1 MLSAMSKA
9 SAQAKA
15 VEDFEPVEIRLM
27 TRRGCCL
34 CDDAKAL
41 LGRLAEERE
50 GAPRPLRI
58 VETDIDADPVLR
70 MRYGDFVP
78 VIIVAG
84 ERVAELRMDAE
95 KEARL
100 RAVLGLPGRA

>member
-9 SAQAKA
+9 PAA
-15 VEDFEPVEIRLM
+15 VEPVEIELM

-41 LGRLAEERE
+41 LGRLAGELA

-70 MRYGDFVP
+70 MRYGHSVP

-84 ERVAELRMDAE
+84 ERVAELAIDAE

-100 RAVLGLPGRA
+100 RAVLGLSGQN